1 VATKNPHGHPGRTLT
16 VYLLL
21 TAVAFGIMAW
31 TNTWTPKLGLDL
43 RGGTTITLTATNTT
57 GGGQVDAARLE
68 QARTIIQQRVD
79 SLGVGESEVTT
90 SGASQI
96 VVAVP
101 NVQQEELINLVGQT
115 AQLAFRAVYQV
126 DTSVYTE
133 EQTPTAPA
141 TSAPQPSAPAPQPT
155 DTETG
160 TSAQQPSGTESARRP
175 VPALPTAAPTSNGT
189 PRPTEAQSPLPDLQ
203 TRLAWQPSETDLADF
218 EEFQCGEEPITPD
231 VADQP
236 LIACLRGGGQ
246 KLLLGPVL
254 IEGTELANAS
264 AGIPQNRLNW
274 VVNLEFNSQGAA
286 DFEEATGVLATRTSP
301 MNSFAIVLDGQ
312 VISYPS
318 VSNAIAGGRAEISGN
333 FTQKTAT
340 ELANVLKYGALPLA
354 FEISSVDTVSPTLGS
369 DQLQA
374 GIIAGI
380 IGLVLVTVFAFVYY
394 RGLTVVV
401 VASLALAAAQTWA
414 LMVLLGHSVGFAL
427 NLPGVAGAI
436 VAIGVTADSFIIYF
450 ERIRD
455 EVREGRPLRSAIETG
470 WVKSRNTILVADGVS
485 LLSAVVLFF
494 LAIGGVKGF
503 AFVLGLTTIL
513 DIMIVFFFTKP
524 LVSLLGRTK
533 FYGGG
538 HPWSGFGAEHM
549 GVSLDSLLGRRRNGG
564 RRKAVAK

>member
-1 VATKNPHGHPGRTLT
+1 
-16 VYLLL
+16 
-21 TAVAFGIMAW
+21 
-31 TNTWTPKLGLDL
+31 
-43 RGGTTITLTATNTT
+43 
-57 GGGQVDAARLE
+57 
-68 QARTIIQQRVD
+68 
-79 SLGVGESEVTT
+79 
-90 SGASQI
+90 
-96 VVAVP
+96 
-101 NVQQEELINLVGQT
+101 
-115 AQLAFRAVYQV
+115 
-126 DTSVYTE
+126 
-133 EQTPTAPA
+133 
-141 TSAPQPSAPAPQPT
+141 
-155 DTETG
+155 
-160 TSAQQPSGTESARRP
+160 
-175 VPALPTAAPTSNGT
+175 
-189 PRPTEAQSPLPDLQ
+189 
-203 TRLAWQPSETDLADF
+203 
-218 EEFQCGEEPITPD
+218 
-231 VADQP
+231 
-236 LIACLRGGGQ
+236 
-246 KLLLGPVL
+246 
-254 IEGTELANAS
+254 
-264 AGIPQNRLNW
+264 